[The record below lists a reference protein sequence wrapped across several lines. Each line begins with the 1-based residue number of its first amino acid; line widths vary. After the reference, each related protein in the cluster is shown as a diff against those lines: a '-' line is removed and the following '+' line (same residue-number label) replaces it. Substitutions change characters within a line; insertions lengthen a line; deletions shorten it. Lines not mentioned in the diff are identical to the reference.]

1 LNDTTGLWAAAVTV
15 AAFHTLIGVD
25 HYLPFVVLGRARRWS
40 LKRVAAVTA
49 LCGAGHVVGSVL
61 LGMVGVGFGVAL
73 GRLEW
78 IESIRGQL
86 AAWGLIAFGLA
97 YMSLALVRA
106 ARDRRHAHVHAH
118 RDGSVHT
125 HEHDHHR
132 EHLHPHEAASLT
144 MWGLFVVF
152 ALGPCEPLIP
162 VLMVPAFEQD
172 FLLVAQVAVV
182 FSVTT
187 VALMTGMAVLGAVG
201 LRLAPLTAV
210 ERYGNVLAGGAI
222 AGSGVAIQLL
232 GI

>member
-1 LNDTTGLWAAAVTV
+1 
-15 AAFHTLIGVD
+15 
-25 HYLPFVVLGRARRWS
+25 
-40 LKRVAAVTA
+40 
-49 LCGAGHVVGSVL
+49 
-61 LGMVGVGFGVAL
+61 
-73 GRLEW
+73 
-78 IESIRGQL
+78 
-86 AAWGLIAFGLA
+86 
-97 YMSLALVRA
+97 
-106 ARDRRHAHVHAH
+106 
-118 RDGSVHT
+118 
-125 HEHDHHR
+125 
-132 EHLHPHEAASLT
+132 

-152 ALGPCEPLIP
+152 ALGPGEPLIP